1 MSAASLAGGV
11 TPDAPGDLLA
21 IAVAAAL
28 EAGDLLASQEGRV
41 AVAATKSSPTDV
53 VTEMDGRAEELI
65 RARILAARPND
76 AILGEE
82 GGQIEGAADARV
94 RWVVDP
100 LDGTVNYLYGLHDWA
115 VSIAA
120 EVAWEEGE
128 EGGELGRVDDGE
140 AGRVGGGEVGRII
153 VAGAVYVPM
162 RGELFTAVRGE
173 GAWLESSRE
182 SGAPARADRDSPDPV
197 ASATAPG
204 SAEGDSLASLV
215 ESGAPADAFDAVSDA
230 VPNALVYA
238 SDLPLDVSSA
248 PDVPAARG
256 VPDPRGEPESESAS
270 ESDIPEISIFGR
282 VRLRC
287 GPGVSLGQALVAT
300 GFGYTAE
307 RRKVQGE
314 VLAALLP
321 QIRDIRRNGAAS
333 VDLCAV
339 AANRVDAFYERGL
352 NYWDYAAGAL
362 VAAEA
367 GAAVGDTRG
376 GPPSTSMTV
385 VAGPALF
392 GPLRDTLAALDAERD
407 D

>member
-1 MSAASLAGGV
+1 MSAASPVSQV
-11 TPDAPGDLLA
+11 TPDDRADLLA

-82 GGQIEGAADARV
+82 GGQVEGAANPPA

-120 EVAWEEGE
+120 EVAGE
-128 EGGELGRVDDGE
+128 
-140 AGRVGGGEVGRII
+140 I
-153 VAGAVYVPM
+153 VAGVVYVPM

-173 GAWLESSRE
+173 GAWLESSHG
-182 SGAPARADRDSPDPV
+182 SDAPAR
-197 ASATAPG
+197 G
-204 SAEGDSLASLV
+204 EGDSLESVAAAQASV
-215 ESGAPADAFDAVSDA
+215 DSAVVSGAVVSGAVVSGTVPDA
-230 VPNALVYA
+230 LGH
-238 SDLPLDVSSA
+238 A
-248 PDVPAARG
+248 PDFPVDAPA
-256 VPDPRGEPESESAS
+256 SAS

-287 GPGVSLGQALVAT
+287 GPGVPLDQALVAT
-300 GFGYTAE
+300 GFGYTAQ
-307 RRKVQGE
+307 RRTVQGE
-314 VLAALLP
+314 VVAALLP
-321 QIRDIRRNGAAS
+321 LIRDIRRNGAAS

-339 AANRVDAFYERGL
+339 AANRVDAYYERGL

-367 GAAVGDTRG
+367 GAVVGDTRG

-385 VAGPALF
+385 VAGAALF
-392 GPLRDTLAALDAERD
+392 GPLRDALAALDAERD
-407 D
+407 G